1 LNASNKLSLFL
12 IGVVCLAVSGCAAR
26 TVTMP
31 SPRPPS
37 TKPTVE
43 PRKPVE
49 TRKQPEALPEQKS
62 PRAVAALTLTDQA
75 KMHLKNSQPDQAITI
90 LERAI
95 NLNPGSGQ
103 NYYYL
108 AEAWLTKK
116 NLAQAAECNNIAADY
131 LDGDSS
137 WTARVTEQKKRIQSF
152 YKSQ

>member
-1 LNASNKLSLFL
+1 MNTSKSLFM
-12 IGVVCLAVSGCAAR
+12 IAVVCLAVSGCAAR

-49 TRKQPEALPEQKS
+49 TRKQPEAPREQKS
-62 PRAVAALTLTDQA
+62 PRAIAALTLTDQA
-75 KMHLKNSQPDQAITI
+75 KMHLKNGQPDQAITV

-108 AEAWLTKK
+108 ADAWLMKK
-116 NLAQAAECNNIAADY
+116 NLAQAAECNNLAADY
-131 LDGDSS
+131 FEGDPS
-137 WTARVTEQKKRIQSF
+137 WMARVTEQKKRIQALL
-152 YKSQ
+152 KSP